1 LFMKCIDESEK
12 SDNIE
17 TRLDN
22 LISFSTTT
30 IYRNICRGLFERHKL
45 LFSSMI
51 CFAILK
57 HREDIKSDEWGCF
70 MRGAGVVDRTL
81 FKPNPNPQ
89 NISEQQWDLLN
100 ALEERVKE
108 TGVGGEVMF
117 PFKGVV
123 NSLCSKYDAWVKW
136 IASDSLFT
144 DPLPDK
150 EVSERSERALM
161 KTRNIYEPASEASSK
176 RSELVT
182 TSVQTR
188 TRATTNPLGTFFARR
203 SWTEA

>member
-1 LFMKCIDESEK
+1 
-12 SDNIE
+12 
-17 TRLDN
+17 
-22 LISFSTTT
+22 
-30 IYRNICRGLFERHKL
+30 
-45 LFSSMI
+45 
-51 CFAILK
+51 
-57 HREDIKSDEWGCF
+57 

-161 KTRNIYEPASEASSK
+161 EDEHTSIR
-176 RSELVT
+176 T
-182 TSVQTR
+182 TTKLTHPNSPR
-188 TRATTNPLGTFFARR
+188 TFSFFARR
-203 SWTEA
+203 RTRSFAKLFFALRSSSSSLRCRGTRRRRTFPTLCIRRFRRTT